1 MGIVKISD
9 ELHEELRNTSQVMS
23 RSINAQAEF
32 WIKIGKLA
40 EHNPNKNFAELIQ
53 AELHKQVHSETDVND

>member
-9 ELHEELRNTSQVMS
+9 ELHEEIRSTSQVMS

-40 EHNPNKNFAELIQ
+40 EQNPAKNFAQLIQ
-53 AELHKQVHSETDVND
+53 AELSKQATIESTKDD

>member
-9 ELHEELRNTSQVMS
+9 ELHEELRSTSHVMS

-40 EHNPNKNFAELIQ
+40 EHNPTKTFAELIQ
-53 AELHKQVHSETDVND
+53 AELSKHTDSETKNNV